1 MSITF
6 LAIAV
11 AIIVF
16 IRALISYY
24 IFRKFPGLVKW
35 IGYYVLTLVT
45 CIFIFFP
52 TCIFL
57 GNEVCWDFDVATH
70 KTVLLIASAILLL
83 LCTWTW
89 IEIFKYPK
97 INDDSGVPGTSRV
110 VGIIV
115 ATVAILIALIVVIL
129 GTSSY
134 WAPLVG
140 Q

>member
-1 MSITF
+1 MPITF
-6 LAIAV
+6 LAITVAV
-11 AIIVF
+11 IVF
-16 IRALISYY
+16 IQSLISYY
-24 IFRKFPGLVKW
+24 IFHRFPGLLKS

-45 CIFIFFP
+45 CIFIFLP

-57 GNEVCWDFDVATH
+57 GNEVCWDLDVATH
-70 KTVLLIASAILLL
+70 KTVLLTASMILLL

-97 INDDSGVPGTSRV
+97 INHDSRVPGTSRI

-115 ATVAILIALIVVIL
+115 ATVVILIALIVVIL

>member
-1 MSITF
+1 MSFIF

-11 AIIVF
+11 AIIVC

-24 IFRKFPGLVKW
+24 ILRKYPGFIKW

-45 CIFIFFP
+45 FIFIFFP

-70 KTVLLIASAILLL
+70 KTVLLTASAILLL
-83 LCTWTW
+83 LCTWVW

-97 INDDSGVPGTSRV
+97 IDDDSRVPGTSRMV
-110 VGIIV
+110 VNIV
-115 ATVAILIALIVVIL
+115 VTVAILVALTVIIL

>member
-1 MSITF
+1 MSVIF
-6 LAIAV
+6 LTIV
-11 AIIVF
+11 TIIFFIIRVVVF
-16 IRALISYY
+16 QYFLKRH
-24 IFRKFPGLVKW
+24 PGIIKS
-35 IGYYVLTLVT
+35 IGYYVLTVCT
-45 CIFIFFP
+45 GIFIFFP

-70 KTVLLIASAILLL
+70 KTVLLTASAILLL
-83 LCTWTW
+83 LCAWVW

-97 INDDSGVPGTSRV
+97 IDDDSRVPGTSRIV
-110 VGIIV
+110 VIIV
-115 ATVAILIALIVVIL
+115 VTVAILAALTFIIL